1 MVNWDIQR
9 RFVFLSLLPL
19 ALIAV
24 VLALFFINQRT
35 TELTDSLKARGE
47 SLARQLAIASSHG
60 VATKNLR
67 LIKPVTKTILE
78 EADVAA
84 ITITDN
90 DGAVILRS
98 LASKKSFRDA
108 QQNPSQPQFSDNLIF
123 MRPILNNINYEISS
137 DLKFSDYQ
145 LNFPHEFTE
154 IIDPRKISGWAIIE
168 LSQNNHRIKTNSI
181 ILNSLG
187 VTGFVL
193 FICALLV
200 FRISKKITAPI
211 LKLADAA
218 NEIEKGNLDIEL
230 ELDSKGELL
239 ALERNI
245 NNMAESLRQ
254 SREQLQEKVD
264 QATSDLLSSI
274 QVVER
279 QNKELSEARQDAL
292 LASRVKSEFLANM
305 SHEIRTPMNG
315 IIGFIKLLQ
324 KTNPTGNQTDYIE
337 TIEKSANNLLS
348 IINDI
353 LDISKIEAGKVTLN
367 NEEYNLRDCI
377 EEITALLA
385 PLAYEKNIN
394 LVSMIYNDVPLL
406 LHGDASKLRQIL
418 TNLISNAIKFTEVG
432 DVVLRTMLEDE
443 DNGDVTIKIM
453 VTDSGIGISQED
465 QHRLFQTF
473 SQVDSSS
480 TRKYG
485 GTGLGLTISKTLVE
499 MMNGEIGIDSKINQ
513 GSTFWFTFEHAKQ
526 KHQPIPDT
534 APVSLAGFKVL
545 LYDANQASR
554 LAIQHLLENWAIDV
568 ITLTTISDVH
578 NHIEIAEKNAPF
590 DLIVLGLCQQETQ
603 ANMLA
608 GQIESI
614 RNVTQCNILALV
626 NSADAKVFSTIKAA
640 GIHAALLKPVKH
652 GEFHQLLCKL
662 LVPDN
667 KLLYFSNLE
676 TSPKLTAKS
685 TNNTTAITPAKPHIP
700 EIEPDNLPLHG
711 IRILIAEDQE
721 INARLMDILLSQA
734 GATTKVVGNGKVALE
749 AATTE
754 VFDFILM
761 DIQMPEMNGVEATRH
776 IREPKNKNHNT
787 PIVALTANTIAEDKT
802 NYLAAGMNDVLIK
815 PVDEEKLIDIILS
828 SVTPKHA
835 DESITDE
842 NQAPLKRATNNNI
855 ESPQPSQKAY
865 IDINRYKDKLAMSK
879 QELTEEMHGM
889 LLKELPGFKMSIN
902 KAFEDN
908 DYGAMDHHVHKLHGA
923 TSFCDVPT
931 LKNAVES
938 LEISIKKKYA
948 KDTIKANLTVV
959 NLEIEAALK
968 PVNKIH

>member
-1 MVNWDIQR
+1 MVNWDLQR
-9 RFVFLSLLPL
+9 RFVFLSLLPV

-24 VLALFFINQRT
+24 VLALFFIHQST
-35 TELTDSLKARGE
+35 SKLTDSLKSRGE

-60 VATKNLR
+60 VVMKNLK
-67 LIKPVTKTILE
+67 LIKPVTKSMLN

-98 LASKKSFRDA
+98 IARKTLFQNA
-108 QQNPSQPQFSDNLIF
+108 QQDTSQPQFGNNLIF
-123 MRPILNNINYEISS
+123 MRPILNNINYEPTS

-145 LNFPHEFTE
+145 LNFPHEFPE

-168 LSQNNHRIKTNSI
+168 LSQNNHREKTNDI
-181 ILNSLG
+181 VIKSLS
-187 VTGFVL
+187 VTGIIL

-200 FRISKKITAPI
+200 FRISKKITSPI
-211 LKLADAA
+211 LKLAEAA

-230 ELDSKGELL
+230 ELDAKGEFL

-279 QNKELSEARQDAL
+279 QNKELSEARQEAL

-315 IIGFIKLLQ
+315 IIGFIRLLQ
-324 KTNPTGNQTDYIE
+324 KTNPTGEQNDYIE
-337 TIEKSANNLLS
+337 TIEKSANSLLS

-353 LDISKIEAGKVTLN
+353 LDISKIEAGKVTLRG
-367 NEEYNLRDCI
+367 EEYNLRDCI
-377 EEITALLA
+377 EEVTALLA
-385 PLAYEKNIN
+385 PLAYEKNLN
-394 LVSMIYNDVPLL
+394 LVSMIYSDVPLL
-406 LHGDASKLRQIL
+406 LHGDVSKLRQIL

-432 DVVLRTMLEDE
+432 DVVIRTMLEEDE
-443 DNGDVTIKIM
+443 NSNVTIKIM

-465 QHRLFQTF
+465 QHRLFRTF

-513 GSTFWFTFEHAKQ
+513 GSTFWFTFKHAKQ
-526 KHQPIPDT
+526 KLPT
-534 APVSLAGFKVL
+534 VAGSASVSLAGFKVL
-545 LYDANQASR
+545 LYDSNQASR
-554 LAIQHLLENWAIDV
+554 LAIQHLMESWAIDV

-590 DLIVLGLCQQETQ
+590 DLIILGLSQQETQ
-603 ANMLA
+603 ANILA

-614 RNVTQCNILALV
+614 RNVTQCNILAMV
-626 NSADAKVFSTIKAA
+626 NSADAKEFSTIKTA
-640 GIHAALLKPVKH
+640 GIHAALSKPVKY
-652 GEFHQLLCKL
+652 GEFHRLLCKL

-667 KLLYFSNLE
+667 KLLEFSNLE
-676 TSPKLTAKS
+676 SASKMTAKS
-685 TNNTTAITPAKPHIP
+685 TINKAAITPSKPNISETTP
-700 EIEPDNLPLHG
+700 ENLPLHS
-711 IRILIAEDQE
+711 IKILIAEDQE

-734 GATTKVVGNGKVALE
+734 GAATKVVGNGKQALE
-749 AATTE
+749 AATSE
-754 VFDFILM
+754 SFDFILM
-761 DIQMPEMNGVEATRH
+761 DIQMPEMNGVEATKR
-776 IREPKNKNHNT
+776 IRNSDNKNQNT

-815 PVDEEKLIDIILS
+815 PVDEETLIDIILS
-828 SVTPKHA
+828 STSPTAA
-835 DESITDE
+835 DDSTSSE
-842 NQAPLKRATNNNI
+842 NQVVHTQSSNNRTDVPL
-855 ESPQPSQKAY
+855 SSQKAY
-865 IDINRYKDKLAMSK
+865 INVSLYKDKLAMSK

-889 LLKELPGFKMSIN
+889 LLKELPGFKTSIN
-902 KAFEDN
+902 KAFNDN
-908 DYGAMDHHVHKLHGA
+908 DYDALDHHVHKLHGA
-923 TSFCDVPT
+923 TSFCDVPS
-931 LKNAVES
+931 LKNAEES
-938 LEISIKKKYA
+938 LEISIKKKYSTETVA
-948 KDTIKANLTVV
+948 ANVKVV
-959 NLEIEAALK
+959 NLEIDAALTAT
-968 PVNKIH
+968 NKID

>member
-1 MVNWDIQR
+1 MVSWDLQR

-19 ALIAV
+19 TLIAV
-24 VLALFFINQRT
+24 VLAIFFINQRT
-35 TELTDSLKARGE
+35 SELTDSLKARGE
-47 SLARQLAIASSHG
+47 SLARQLATASSYG
-60 VATKNLR
+60 VATKNLK
-67 LIKPVTKTILE
+67 LIKPVTKSVLAET
-78 EADVAA
+78 DVAA

-98 LASKKSFRDA
+98 LAGKKSFQDA
-108 QQNPSQPQFSDNLIF
+108 QQNSSQPQFNDNLIF
-123 MRPILNNINYEISS
+123 MRPILNYTNYEPMS

-145 LNFPHEFTE
+145 LNFPHEFPE

-168 LSQNNHRIKTNSI
+168 LSQANHRIKANNI
-181 ILNSLG
+181 IFNSLG
-187 VTGFVL
+187 VTTFVL

-200 FRISKKITAPI
+200 FRISKKITSPI

-230 ELDSKGELL
+230 ELDSKGEFL

-279 QNKELSEARQDAL
+279 QNRELSEARQEAL

-324 KTNPTGNQTDYIE
+324 KTNPTIEQFDYIE

-353 LDISKIEAGKVTLN
+353 LDISKIEAGKVTLKG
-367 NEEYNLRDCI
+367 EEYNLRDCI

-385 PLAYEKNIN
+385 PLAYDKNIN
-394 LVSMIYNDVPLL
+394 LVSMIYSDVPLS

-432 DVVLRTMLEDE
+432 DVVVRTMLEEEND
-443 DNGDVTIKIM
+443 DNVTIKIM

-465 QHRLFQTF
+465 QQRLFRTF

-485 GTGLGLTISKTLVE
+485 GTGLGLTISKTLAE

-513 GSTFWFTFEHAKQ
+513 GSTFWFTFKHEKQ
-526 KHQPIPDT
+526 LPQLTQET

-545 LYDANQASR
+545 LYDSNQASR
-554 LAIQHLLENWAIDV
+554 LAIQHFLESWSIDV
-568 ITLTTISDVH
+568 TTLTTISDVH

-590 DLIVLGLCQQETQ
+590 DLIVLGLSQQETQ
-603 ANMLA
+603 ANILT

-614 RNVTQCNILALV
+614 RKVTQCNILALV

-640 GIHAALLKPVKH
+640 GIHAALPKPVKH
-652 GEFHQLLCKL
+652 SEFHQLLCKL
-662 LVPDN
+662 LVPDD
-667 KLLYFSNLE
+667 KLLKFTNVE
-676 TSPKLTAKS
+676 TIPKLTTRSKS
-685 TNNTTAITPAKPHIP
+685 NTSAITPAKPHFS
-700 EIEPDNLPLHG
+700 EIDTEQLPLHG
-711 IRILIAEDQE
+711 IKILIAEDQE

-734 GATTKVVGNGKVALE
+734 GATTRVVENGKIALD
-749 AATTE
+749 AATSE

-761 DIQMPEMNGVEATRH
+761 DIQMPEMNGVEATKH
-776 IREPKNKNHNT
+776 IRQFDNENQNT

-802 NYLAAGMNDVLIK
+802 SYLAAGMNDVLIK
-815 PVDEEKLIDIILS
+815 PVDEEILIDTILS
-828 SVTPKHA
+828 KVTPKHTDKTIA
-835 DESITDE
+835 DDHRVPLEEPSSDFSQSS
-842 NQAPLKRATNNNI
+842 NQT
-855 ESPQPSQKAY
+855 QKAY
-865 IDINRYKDKLAMSK
+865 IDINSHKDKLAMSK

-889 LLKELPGFKMSIN
+889 LLKELPGFKQSIN
-902 KAFEDN
+902 QAFEDN
-908 DYGAMDHHVHKLHGA
+908 DLDTMDHHVHKLHGA
-923 TSFCDVPT
+923 TSFCDVPN
-931 LKNAVES
+931 LKNAAEL

-948 KDTIKANLTVV
+948 KETIRANLKVV
-959 NLEIEAALK
+959 NLEIDAALK
-968 PVNKIH
+968 PVDKIH